1 METEELLERLE
12 EQARGDGE
20 HGPLFGAAAEQI
32 RDQQSRIESLTAEL
46 EETNE
51 GMVALTVELQEA
63 EQRYRSLFEEAVEG
77 IYKTTP
83 DARRYRMANQSLAEI
98 LGYDDPEQLQ
108 QSVSVEDV
116 FVDPQR
122 YETYRST
129 LQREGELED
138 FEYRVR
144 RADGSIRWV
153 TDNVRAITD
162 QRDQPSYRGGVVDIT
177 ERKEYETR
185 LEERNE
191 ALEAL
196 NRVVRHDIG
205 NDVQAVATWAQ
216 QLTDHVEPEGRD
228 ALERVRRKA
237 DSIAQITREAA
248 AVLETL
254 TDETVELDAVALE
267 PVLTDEIERQRT
279 SHPNAT
285 FAVTTEIP
293 YVQVRA
299 NEMLGSVFRNVL
311 TNAIVHNDSAEPR
324 VEITC
329 KMRDETVLVSIA
341 DNGPGIDD
349 DQAGA
354 IFEKGVQS
362 IDSDGTGIGLFL
374 VDYLLDAYG
383 GSVQIEDAD
392 GVETAEPTV
401 DGAMFVLEFERVE

>member
-1 METEELLERLE
+1 MQTEELLDRLDA
-12 EQARGDGE
+12 QTGGDGE
-20 HGPLFGAAAEQI
+20 HDPLFSVAAEQI

-108 QSVSVEDV
+108 QRASVEEV
-116 FVDPQR
+116 FVDPER

-144 RADGSIRWV
+144 RADGSVRWV

-162 QRDQPSYRGGVVDIT
+162 EHDQSSYRGGVVDIT

-216 QLTDHVEPEGRD
+216 QLTDHVEPDGLD

-254 TDETVELDAVALE
+254 TGDAVELDTVALE
-267 PVLTDEIERQRT
+267 PVLTDEIDRQQTAR
-279 SHPNAT
+279 PDAA
-285 FAVTTEIP
+285 FAVTAEIP
-293 YVQVRA
+293 CVQVRA

-311 TNAIVHNDSAEPR
+311 TNAIAHNDSAEPR
-324 VEITC
+324 VEISC
-329 KMRDETVLVSIA
+329 GSQADGVIVQVA

-349 DQAGA
+349 DRKAE
-354 IFEKGVQS
+354 IFQKGVQS
-362 IDSDGTGIGLFL
+362 IDSGGTGIGLFL

-383 GSVQIEDAD
+383 GSVRIEDAATAA
-392 GVETAEPTV
+392 ETDL
-401 DGAMFVLEFERVE
+401 DGAMFILEFERVE